1 MRIGSFRL
9 IVAAAALAVATPA
22 SFASAGITA
31 SAAVH
36 DPVAS
41 TPAPQVKPNRLRF
54 RSASGTCAC
63 TCAKGGMGEAEI
75 RKAEEARTS
84 AKD

>member
-1 MRIGSFRL
+1 MRIWSFGL

-22 SFASAGITA
+22 SFAGADTA
-31 SAAVH
+31 TSAAAD
-36 DPVAS
+36 DPVAR
-41 TPAPQVKPNRLRF
+41 TPAPEVKSNRLRF

-63 TCAKGGMGEAEI
+63 TCAKGGIGEAEI
-75 RKAEEARTS
+75 RKAEEARTG